1 MPAMT
6 IVKITARTG
15 LNPGPNGL
23 RTNIKTKNGMRAIA
37 KPTDHLPKEVC
48 GKVVKGFSSRPVDA
62 WRRRALA
69 TKTKKAMIT
78 TATNTIGIG
87 FIVNKVPPLNRT
99 SEALIKTIIPPA
111 FSDLKL
117 AVKSSRTFA

>member
-1 MPAMT
+1 MKA
-6 IVKITARTG
+6 
-15 LNPGPNGL
+15 N
-23 RTNIKTKNGMRAIA
+23 A
-37 KPTDHLPKEVC
+37 KPTDHLPKEVF
-48 GKVVKGFSSRPVDA
+48 GKTLIRISSRSVDA

-87 FIVNKVPPLNRT
+87 FIVNKVPPLNRI

-117 AVKSSRTFA
+117 TVKSSRTFA